1 MARHTLA
8 IFVSLLALVACNSRP
23 STSSDER
30 VTPKTSV
37 QKSDPQP
44 TVSDVQIRTLPT
56 LAPQAPEEVVD
67 AIANAISQEKA
78 QLLVRVLLPGGKP
91 AVGATV
97 TLLDGS
103 NTEGIT
109 GLSDADGLVHF
120 AELLP
125 GSYQL
130 WATDSISISSFHTLA
145 AFAEDIAQ
153 PPVDLQ
159 LGPATLVSGRIRSF
173 DLGVQATL
181 SLVPIGHD
189 HAIFRTQSK
198 PDGSFLFPA
207 IPRGKWESRITALQH
222 SQPLT
227 KGFTA
232 DSDKVYVDLQVV
244 ANAAIEGA
252 VVDASNT
259 PIADARIRIT
269 TLGKTQRHSS
279 LELLQSQGS
288 IRWTHPL
295 PGVRTLPKRDSQ
307 RFGAKRPGI
316 RPAECGAGHCGVDL
330 GGKRGWPILAAAD
343 GQVVVASDDDRGKT
357 GRYVVLAHR
366 GGLRTAYMHMD
377 AVTADLRVG
386 QTVPAGTT
394 LGTLGRSGILR
405 SQPHLHFALSKVDQ
419 GQTLFIDPEPMLRF
433 AVVRPETA
441 MVSQTTEYIGD
452 ASVELGV
459 SMEKEWTS
467 RADGSFAKNSIP
479 PGKYRLQVLH
489 PDYAP
494 GTSVAFVLRPGQ
506 YLKKLRII
514 LKQGNRHEGQVVG
527 PDGPVLDAWV
537 RAYQGEGESRHRV
550 GVAQVD
556 ELGRF
561 VMRPLLGQISLEIGG
576 AGYGVLRIATNLNK
590 KTKGPKL
597 YTLSRFDA
605 HLRGQLRAPN
615 GTPLVSAQVQI
626 VSGPAGRG
634 RRAHTDAYGFFQFD
648 LIPGGDYRVR
658 FRSDRLP
665 EMEVALSSKQSSEF
679 TMIQGGSLSVSLE
692 DKHGRRALPGL
703 RVLAT
708 GPEQRT
714 TTLLSDSFGKV
725 LFGSLL
731 PGTWTVSVDSS
742 DFTPIEKRYEVSPAQ
757 VGQHT
762 LALERGASLTG
773 ILYDA
778 NGDRAAN
785 AKIWLGKIETKSD
798 ANGVFHLTR
807 VPIGKKR
814 LRAKLG
820 TREASLPLELFA
832 GDELV
837 TLEMSL
843 GEEDSTVGTADTAED
858 EQ

>member
-1 MARHTLA
+1 MPSMARHTLA
-8 IFVSLLALVACNSRP
+8 IFISLFALVACNSR
-23 STSSDER
+23 SSKSSDEQ
-30 VTPKTSV
+30 TKTKPSTLENR
-37 QKSDPQP
+37 PQP
-44 TVSDVQIRTLPT
+44 RASDVKTRTTPT
-56 LAPQAPEEVVD
+56 LAPQVPEEVVE
-67 AIANAISQEKA
+67 AIASAISQEKA
-78 QLLVRVLLPGGKP
+78 QLLVRVRSSGGKP

-103 NTEGIT
+103 NAEGIT
-109 GLSDADGLVHF
+109 ALSDAEGLVHF
-120 AELLP
+120 ADLLP

-159 LGPATLVSGRIRSF
+159 LGPASAVSGRIRSF

-222 SQPLT
+222 SQPLA
-227 KGFTA
+227 KRFTA

-244 ANAAIEGA
+244 ANATIEGM
-252 VVDASNT
+252 VVDASNS

-269 TLGKTQRHSS
+269 ALGKTQRQSS
-279 LELLQSQGS
+279 FELLQSQGS

-316 RPAECGAGHCGVDL
+316 RPAECGAGHCGVDI

-405 SQPHLHFALSKVDQ
+405 SQPHLHFALSKIDQ

-433 AVVRPETA
+433 AVVPPETA
-441 MVSQTTEYIGD
+441 MVSQSTQYID
-452 ASVELGV
+452 DTNVEEGP
-459 SMEKEWTS
+459 SAKKDWTS
-467 RADGSFAKNSIP
+467 RADGGFAKSSIA

-494 GTSVAFVLRPGQ
+494 GTSVAFILRPGQ
-506 YLKKLRII
+506 SLKKLRIT
-514 LKQGNRHEGQVVG
+514 LKQGKRHEGQVVG

-561 VMRPLLGQISLEIGG
+561 VMRPLLGQVSLEVGG
-576 AGYGVLRIATNLNK
+576 AGYGVLRVPTNLNK
-590 KTKGPKL
+590 KAKGLKL

-605 HLRGQLRAPN
+605 RLRGQLRAPN

-634 RRAHTDAYGFFQFD
+634 RRAHTDAYGF
-648 LIPGGDYRVR
+648 
-658 FRSDRLP
+658 
-665 EMEVALSSKQSSEF
+665 SS
-679 TMIQGGSLSVSLE
+679 
-692 DKHGRRALPGL
+692 
-703 RVLAT
+703 
-708 GPEQRT
+708 
-714 TTLLSDSFGKV
+714 
-725 LFGSLL
+725 
-731 PGTWTVSVDSS
+731 
-742 DFTPIEKRYEVSPAQ
+742 
-757 VGQHT
+757 
-762 LALERGASLTG
+762 
-773 ILYDA
+773 
-778 NGDRAAN
+778 
-785 AKIWLGKIETKSD
+785 
-798 ANGVFHLTR
+798 
-807 VPIGKKR
+807 
-814 LRAKLG
+814 
-820 TREASLPLELFA
+820 
-832 GDELV
+832 
-837 TLEMSL
+837 
-843 GEEDSTVGTADTAED
+843 ST
-858 EQ
+858 